1 MKRYRRLGSS
11 PARSADDMTPLDTLI
26 AAFLDHQE
34 SRNLSTYTLRNYRS
48 TFASLREFC
57 ADTAQCPE
65 PDDLTTEFFRRYQ
78 SWLLDRP
85 MDAPR
90 HGTTERRAGAVAA
103 RMRQLKAFARW
114 LEDEEVI
121 DRHVKFALP
130 RVPIRQLETLT
141 EDQVTT
147 IFRSRHLTGDSPPAK
162 RNQALISLL
171 LDSGLRLAEIAGI
184 EDKDVFLKADWVR
197 VVGKGDRERIVPFSD
212 KTRQS
217 IEIWLKARDE
227 DPIDI
232 AGSGRGKT
240 FELGREGVSGLIKRI
255 SADTGLSLRCHLFRH
270 TSATTM
276 LKRGMDVATLQKVLG
291 HSSIAITQPY
301 LHLRQEEIKEKHTLF
316 SPMDHFAPTPLPK
329 KRRFLRMEGEQAS
342 WSG

>member
-1 MKRYRRLGSS
+1 
-11 PARSADDMTPLDTLI
+11 MTPLDTLI

-48 TFASLREFC
+48 TFTSLRDFC
-57 ADTAQCPE
+57 AEAAPDPAPE
-65 PDDLTTEFFRRYQ
+65 DLTTEFFRRYQ
-78 SWLLDRP
+78 AWLLDRP
-85 MDAPR
+85 MAAPR

-114 LEDEEVI
+114 LEEEGVL
-121 DRHVKFALP
+121 DRRVKFALP
-130 RVPIRQLETLT
+130 RVPVRHLETLT
-141 EDQVTT
+141 EEQVTA

-162 RNQALISLL
+162 RNRALISLL

-184 EDKDVFLKADWVR
+184 EDDHVFLKAGWVR
-197 VVGKGDRERIVPFSD
+197 VLGKGDRERIVPFSET
-212 KTRQS
+212 TRKAL
-217 IEIWLKARDE
+217 EDWLKARDA
-227 DPIDI
+227 DPIEVI
-232 AGSGRGKT
+232 GSGRGKT

-255 SADTGLSLRCHLFRH
+255 GADTGLHLRCHLFRH

-291 HSSIAITQPY
+291 HSSIAITQQY
-301 LHLRQEEIKEKHTLF
+301 LHLRHEEIKAKHTQF

-329 KRRFLRMEGEQAS
+329 KRRFLRVEGERT
-342 WSG
+342 G